1 MGSMSDATV
10 SVRQTIAL
18 QSNANASDSD
28 PIEPDSGPQASAT
41 ATLAVVSLG
50 NVRLSGHRVL
60 FDASIAVES
69 GAHALRSLSTGLCCD
84 SHASGSESIA
94 W

>member
-28 PIEPDSGPQASAT
+28 PIEPDSGGERCARAPEPIHRALLRLPCVGQRINR
-41 ATLAVVSLG
+41 VVKRRGRDRERTNQDTSRFAG
-50 NVRLSGHRVL
+50 IR
-60 FDASIAVES
+60 
-69 GAHALRSLSTGLCCD
+69 
-84 SHASGSESIA
+84 
-94 W
+94 